1 MKKWSKTGLGSKKV
15 TWHGF
20 WHTGTDGPE
29 PDMNLKP
36 SPAAPGYHLGRA
48 FSFSVSWVFPLV
60 FTGMKR
66 FSVMIKGGM
75 QGKTEKAMA
84 THSNTLV
91 WKIPWTEEPKRLQSM
106 GSLRVRND

>member
-1 MKKWSKTGLGSKKV
+1 MEGAVQENDSEFRLWSCIEWS
-15 TWHGF
+15 
-20 WHTGTDGPE
+20 
-29 PDMNLKP
+29 LKP

-60 FTGMKR
+60 FIGMKR

-84 THSNTLV
+84 THSSTLV
-91 WKIPWTEEPKRLQSM
+91 WKIPRTEEPRRLQSM